1 MDEQESGSRR
11 GAEVQIPETAV
22 GAPVVDA
29 SGAAI
34 GRVRAVYPHYLA
46 VEQGGPEPEAYRV
59 PYRAVASFDGTT
71 VALAI
76 GRDVLDPM
84 TPSGELLDP
93 PGTDD
98 EPPG

>member
-11 GAEVQIPETAV
+11 GAAVQIPETAV

-29 SGAAI
+29 GGEAI

-46 VEQGGPEPEAYRV
+46 VEQSGPEPEAYRV
-59 PYRAVASFDGTT
+59 PYRAVAAFDGAT
-71 VALAI
+71 VSLAI

-84 TPSGELLDP
+84 TPGGDLLDP

-98 EPPG
+98 ES